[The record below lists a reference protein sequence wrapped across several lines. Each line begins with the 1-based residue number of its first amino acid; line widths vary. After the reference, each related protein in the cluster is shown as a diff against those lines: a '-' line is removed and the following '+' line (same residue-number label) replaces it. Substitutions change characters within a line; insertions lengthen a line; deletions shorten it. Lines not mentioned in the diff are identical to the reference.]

1 MNTILSSGWVR
12 VLAGLFVIAHGLV
25 HLWFVVLSREWV
37 PFEPK
42 MGWTGES
49 WLLTGIL
56 GDAATRSLAS
66 VLYALAALV
75 FVIGGIGVG
84 VGGPWARPIL
94 IGVAG
99 LSAAMIVIFWDGHPG
114 MIVEKGLLGF
124 LISVGVLAVNL

>member
-1 MNTILSSGWVR
+1 MKTILNSGLVR

-37 PFEPK
+37 PFEPE

-49 WLLTGIL
+49 WLLTGVL

-66 VLYALAALV
+66 VLYALVALV
-75 FVIGGIGVG
+75 FVIGGIGIL
-84 VGGPWARPIL
+84 VGGLWARPIL
-94 IGVAG
+94 IGVAS
-99 LSAAMIVIFWDGHPG
+99 LSAAMIVIFWDGQPG

-124 LISVGVLAVNL
+124 LISVGVLVVTL